1 MKILLVD
8 DSRKHR
14 ESGATDLSADGH
26 EVVAVRSYG
35 ESMKVADASFDVAL
49 IDLLMPAEGMTLGE
63 KGMEHFGEPFAIGY
77 PLSIYLASKGIKRVA
92 VATDSNHHDH
102 PASAIMDYV
111 GMEKIVVGESS
122 IIWMHSP
129 MKENDAKNW
138 KAVLEK
144 LMAI

>member
-1 MKILLVD
+1 MKILLID

-14 ESGATDLSADGH
+14 ESGVADFSADGH

-35 ESMKVADASFDVAL
+35 EAMKIADESFDTAL

-63 KGMEHFGEPFAIGY
+63 KGMEHFGEPFAVGY
-77 PLSIYLASKGIKRVA
+77 PLSIYLASKGIKKVA

-102 PASAIMDYV
+102 PASAMMDHV
-111 GMEKIVVGESS
+111 AMKKIVVGESS

-129 MKENDAKNW
+129 MKSDSTKNW
-138 KAVLEK
+138 KAVLERV
-144 LMAI
+144 MTI